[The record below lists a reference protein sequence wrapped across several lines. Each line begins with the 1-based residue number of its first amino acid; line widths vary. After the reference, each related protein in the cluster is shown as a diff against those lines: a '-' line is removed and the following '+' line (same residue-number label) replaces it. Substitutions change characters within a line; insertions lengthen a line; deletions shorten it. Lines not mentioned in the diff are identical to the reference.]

1 MVDTSLMER
10 GIGIAFIG
18 IGGGIALGA
27 MKSFI
32 DKSPKRKGKGSSPVI
47 FKPPKMFEPI
57 QMKKWK

>member
-1 MVDTSLMER
+1 MDTGLIGK

-32 DKSPKRKGKGSSPVI
+32 DKSPKRYG
-47 FKPPKMFEPI
+47 KPPVMFSPPSFPSI
-57 QMKKWK
+57 KKIKW